1 MIFNVKAPLSC
12 SVAFECPKCKS
23 RFPLQ
28 VEVVLCFVSR
38 APVFCISAYRHG
50 HSVCRAL
57 GEGLVA
63 KIVPASNSMA
73 SALVVIVIILR
84 AHEFHPFHPYKMS
97 QPQSFWASQG
107 FAFSSTKMQTCWGNV
122 NKL

>member
-1 MIFNVKAPLSC
+1 MIFNVKAVLSC

-23 RFPLQ
+23 RFSLR

-38 APVFCISAYRHG
+38 APVFCISAYRNG

-63 KIVPASNSMA
+63 KIVPATNSMA
-73 SALVVIVIILR
+73 SALVVIVIILT
-84 AHEFHPFHPYKMS
+84 AHEFHPFHPYKIS

-107 FAFSSTKMQTCWGNV
+107 FAFSSTKM
-122 NKL
+122 